1 MEEVKKKNGIQSIN
15 VGFSILDVL
24 LKSPRPLPLKEI
36 SERSGLKASK
46 IHPYLVSFS
55 NLNIVEQ
62 NQNTG
67 FYSLGNYCLK
77 LGLGY
82 LDQVELMAVCKPV
95 MQELAN
101 DLGHTVFLGVW
112 GNRGPT
118 IINRVDGAFS
128 QTIFDLRIGS
138 VLPLLSSALGK
149 NFAAHL
155 PETTI
160 NPMLIEEIQLNGN
173 NSSFPNDLATIQKML
188 KSIREDGISQSR
200 GGILSDYT
208 AISVPIF
215 DFSSTII
222 AGLTI
227 MGRINRLDDRVD
239 GNASRLLRNAG
250 KNISCDRGFTGNY
263 LHTSKQN

>member
-1 MEEVKKKNGIQSIN
+1 MEQTKKKNGIQSIN

-24 LKSPRPLPLKEI
+24 LNSPKPLPLKEI
-36 SERSGLKASK
+36 SERSGLTPSK
-46 IHPYLVSFS
+46 IHPYLVSFL

-62 NQNTG
+62 NTNTG

-95 MQELAN
+95 MQELAH

-112 GNRGPT
+112 GNKGPT

-155 PETTI
+155 SETIIT
-160 NPMLIEEIQLNGN
+160 PMITKEIAKNQNVLGIPKNLNEAEEMLKEIRLNGV
-173 NSSFPNDLATIQKML
+173 
-188 KSIREDGISQSR
+188 SQSR

-215 DFSSTII
+215 DFSRTII

-227 MGRINRLDDRVD
+227 MGRVHRLDDRIN
-239 GNASRLLRNAG
+239 GSASKLLKEAG
-250 KNISCDRGFTGNY
+250 RKISINRGFIDE
-263 LHTSKQN
+263 

>member
-1 MEEVKKKNGIQSIN
+1 MEQVKKKNGIQSIN

-24 LKSPRPLPLKEI
+24 LKSPKPLPLKEI
-36 SERSGLKASK
+36 SERSGLSPSK
-46 IHPYLVSFS
+46 IHSYLVSFLY
-55 NLNIVEQ
+55 LNIVEQ
-62 NQNTG
+62 NPSTG

-82 LDQVELMAVCKPV
+82 LDQVELVAVCKPA
-95 MQELAN
+95 MEELAH

-138 VLPLLSSALGK
+138 VLPLLLSALGK

-155 PETTI
+155 PETVI
-160 NPMLIEEIQLNGN
+160 SPMIIEEINTNKNVVGFPSDLDEIQESLNEIRLNGV
-173 NSSFPNDLATIQKML
+173 
-188 KSIREDGISQSR
+188 SQSR
-200 GGILSDYT
+200 SGILTDFT
-208 AISVPIF
+208 AISAPVF
-215 DFSSTII
+215 DFSRTMI
-222 AGLTI
+222 AGITI

-239 GNASRLLRNAG
+239 GNAAKQL
-250 KNISCDRGFTGNY
+250 KKVTKEISINRGF
-263 LHTSKQN
+263 SEK

>member
-1 MEEVKKKNGIQSIN
+1 MEQVKKKNGIQSIN

-24 LKSPRPLPLKEI
+24 LKSPKPLPLKEI
-36 SERSGLKASK
+36 SERSGLSPSK
-46 IHPYLVSFS
+46 IHSYLVSFLD
-55 NLNIVEQ
+55 LNIVEQ
-62 NQNTG
+62 NENTG

-82 LDQVELMAVCKPV
+82 LDQVELMAACKPV
-95 MQELAN
+95 MEELAH
-101 DLGHTVFLGVW
+101 DLGHTIFLGVW

-149 NFAAHL
+149 NFSAHL
-155 PETTI
+155 PETII

-173 NSSFPNDLATIQKML
+173 GLNYPNDLAQIQEIL
-188 KSIREDGISQSR
+188 KNIREEGISQSR

-215 DFSSTII
+215 DFSNTII
-222 AGLTI
+222 AGLTV

-239 GNASRLLRNAG
+239 GNASRLLKEAA
-250 KNISCDRGFTGNY
+250 KKISYNRGFTGSY
-263 LHTSKQN
+263 LPLGKT

>member
-1 MEEVKKKNGIQSIN
+1 MEKVKKKNGIQSIN

-24 LKSPRPLPLKEI
+24 LKSPKPLPLKEI
-36 SERSGLKASK
+36 SESSGLSPSK
-46 IHPYLVSFS
+46 IHSYLVSFL
-55 NLNIVEQ
+55 NLGIVEQ
-62 NQNTG
+62 NTSTG

-82 LDQVELMAVCKPV
+82 LDQVRLMAVCKPV
-95 MQELAN
+95 MEELAH

-138 VLPLLSSALGK
+138 VLPLLTSALGK
-149 NFAAHL
+149 NFSAYL
-155 PETTI
+155 PETII

-173 NSSFPNDLATIQKML
+173 NSNFPNGLADIQEML
-188 KSIREDGISQSR
+188 KNIREKGISQSR

-227 MGRINRLDDRVD
+227 MGRINRLDDRDD
-239 GNASRLLRNAG
+239 GNASKLLKEAG
-250 KNISCDRGFTGNY
+250 RKISIDRGFTED
-263 LHTSKQN
+263 